1 MMQATLTIQMDNAAF
16 EENSVE
22 LARILQDIADKIEQR
37 GGVVAGDSFVAMDLN
52 GNRVGELEVK
62 AD

>member
-1 MMQATLTIQMDNAAF
+1 MQATLTIQMDNAAF

-22 LARILQDIADKIEQR
+22 LARILQDIAHKIEQR

-52 GNRVGELEVK
+52 GNRVGKLEVK

>member
-1 MMQATLTIQMDNAAF
+1 MQATLTIQMDNAAF

-22 LARILQDIADKIEQR
+22 LARILQDIASKIEQQ
-37 GGVVAGDSFVAMDLN
+37 GGVATGDTFVAMDLN
-52 GNRVGELEVK
+52 GNRVGKLEVK

>member
-1 MMQATLTIQMDNAAF
+1 MQATVTIQMDNAAF

-22 LARILQDIADKIEQR
+22 LARILQDIASKIEQR
-37 GGVVAGDSFVAMDLN
+37 GGVAAGDSFVAMDLN
-52 GNRVGELEVK
+52 GNRVGKLEVI

>member
-1 MMQATLTIQMDNAAF
+1 MQATLTIQMDNAAF

-22 LARILQDIADKIEQR
+22 LARILQDIASKIEQR
-37 GGVVAGDSFVAMDLN
+37 GGVVAGDTFVAMDLN
-52 GNRVGELEVK
+52 GNRVGKLEVK

>member
-1 MMQATLTIQMDNAAF
+1 MQATLTIQMDNAAF

-22 LARILQDIADKIEQR
+22 LARILQDIAAKIEQR

-52 GNRVGELEVK
+52 GNRVGKLEVK

>member
-1 MMQATLTIQMDNAAF
+1 MDNAAF

-22 LARILQDIADKIEQR
+22 LARILQDVAAKIEQQ

-52 GNRVGELEVK
+52 GNRVGKLDVI

>member
-1 MMQATLTIQMDNAAF
+1 MQATLTIQMDNAAF

-22 LARILQDIADKIEQR
+22 LARILQDIAAKIEQQ
-37 GGVVAGDSFVAMDLN
+37 GGVVAGDTFVAMDLN
-52 GNRVGELEVK
+52 GNRVGKLEVK

>member
-1 MMQATLTIQMDNAAF
+1 MQATLTIQMDNAAF

-22 LARILQDIADKIEQR
+22 LARILQDIASEIEQR

-52 GNRVGELEVK
+52 GNRVGKLEVK